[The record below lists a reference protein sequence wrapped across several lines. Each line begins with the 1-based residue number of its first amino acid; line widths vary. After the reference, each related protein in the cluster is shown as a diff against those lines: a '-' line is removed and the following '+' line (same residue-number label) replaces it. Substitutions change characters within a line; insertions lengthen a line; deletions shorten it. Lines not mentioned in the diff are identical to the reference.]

1 MNALPGGLFRQG
13 FVHDPHLASFIAPK
27 AWAALWSSLGSDRV
41 DWGTYAKLMQAYAEP
56 RRAYHNLQHL
66 AECLEVR
73 HQLGVTSQAPNEVDV
88 ALWFHDA
95 IYDPIAR
102 DNEARSAQWLEDVAC
117 AAGLDAEVLKRLR
130 ALVMV
135 TCHDSAPRSA
145 AESTL
150 VDADLAILGAS
161 PSRFDDY
168 CRQIREEY
176 RHVPGFLYRIKRR
189 HVLQSFNNR
198 IRIYTTEAF
207 HLSLEAQARE
217 NLKRAI
223 DDLS

>member
-1 MNALPGGLFRQG
+1 MTAIHSGLMRPNS
-13 FVHDPHLASFIAPK
+13 VLDPHLAGFISPE
-27 AWAALWSSLGSDRV
+27 AWAALWHSLGSDRV
-41 DWGTYAKLMQAYAEP
+41 DWATYTKLMEVYAEP
-56 RRAYHNLQHL
+56 HRAYHNLQHL
-66 AECLEVR
+66 AECLEIR
-73 HQLGVTSQAPNEVDV
+73 HRLGVKSQTPHEVDL

-95 IYDPIAR
+95 IYDPSAR
-102 DNEARSAQWLEDVAC
+102 DSEGRSAQWLDDVAC
-117 AAGLDAEVLKRLR
+117 AVGLDADVRTRLH

-135 TCHDSAPRSA
+135 TCHDAAPRSA

-176 RHVPGFLYRIKRR
+176 RHVPSLLYRIRR
-189 HVLQSFNNR
+189 RQILQGFSNR
-198 IRIYTTEAF
+198 SRIYTTEAF
-207 HLSLEAQARE
+207 HLSLEEQARD
-217 NLKRAI
+217 NLRRAI